1 MITDE
6 ITARGYVASQCNAA
20 AMEKLELFVS
30 MLSVEA
36 EVQNLVAR
44 PSLEIVW
51 QRHIADSAQLL
62 EHVPRE
68 TGLWIDLGSGAGLPG
83 IVIAIM
89 RPDWPIKLVESRK
102 RRIEWLAH
110 LVEELGLNNCEV
122 VGSRLELVES
132 VPAAVICARAFAPL
146 ATILTL
152 ARRFST
158 SDTLWLLPKGRSAAQ
173 ELEALDAS
181 RRDMFHVK
189 QSITDPDSG
198 IIVGKLR

>member
-6 ITARGYVASQCNAA
+6 TTAKDYVASKCDAA
-20 AMEKLELFVS
+20 ALDKLEQFVAK
-30 MLSVEA
+30 LSAEA

-68 TGLWIDLGSGAGLPG
+68 TGLWIDLGTGAGLPG

-89 RPDWPIKLVESRK
+89 RPDWAIKLIESRK
-102 RRIEWLAH
+102 MRIEWLTR
-110 LVEELGLNNCEV
+110 LVEELSLTNCEV

-158 SDTLWLLPKGRSAAQ
+158 SETLWLLPKGRSAAQ
-173 ELEALDAS
+173 ELEALDS
-181 RRDMFHVK
+181 GRRDMFHVE